1 MGEAVPL
8 LHWTGRGLM
17 TDIQHLYMALPYP
30 HPMDISIIKH
40 NRIIIFLFSPNN
52 HDLYSIIQI
61 SSKGMCP
68 QINGIH
74 MAKFRFIA
82 TLIFLPF
89 KGENTLPPVLPEIS
103 MGFEVFL
110 QA

>member
-1 MGEAVPL
+1 
-8 LHWTGRGLM
+8 
-17 TDIQHLYMALPYP
+17 
-30 HPMDISIIKH
+30 
-40 NRIIIFLFSPNN
+40 
-52 HDLYSIIQI
+52 
-61 SSKGMCP
+61 MCP